1 MLASKKFLSL
11 PIISL
16 KEGQQIGFV
25 RNLVINPKTKSIVA
39 LVVDPK
45 GFFKEQR
52 IIPFNKVVSLGEN
65 AITISTE
72 SQVEKATNLP
82 DILELLREKAA
93 ILGIKVITEN
103 GKTLGVTDEF
113 YINPQTGQIASI
125 DISEG
130 KIEGLFNG
138 KARLKAEDILTI
150 GPNVIVVDSNCESR
164 LEIYNKGINENLK
177 SFLHVASSKAAEKG
191 QRLNEYWKKT
201 IKGKDKETFNVQ
213 EDWDDPLLE
222 SEDITLEDITLNE
235 ACTTQEQNDNESSEV
250 KTDDKGDII

>member
-39 LVVDPK
+39 FIVDPK

-52 IIPFNKVVSLGEN
+52 IIPFNRVVSLGEN
-65 AITISTE
+65 AITVSTQ
-72 SQVEKATNLP
+72 SQVEKATSLP
-82 DILELLREKAA
+82 DILELLKEKAG
-93 ILGIKVITEN
+93 ILGLKVITES
-103 GKTLGVTDEF
+103 GTTLGVTDEF
-113 YINPQTGQIASI
+113 YINPETGQIAGL

-150 GPNVIVVDSNCESR
+150 GPDVIVVDSDCQSR
-164 LEIYNKGINENLK
+164 LEIYNKGINESIK
-177 SFLHVASSKAAEKG
+177 SIFHTASTKASEKS
-191 QRLNEYWKKT
+191 QRLSDYWKKN
-201 IKGKDKETFNVQ
+201 IKGKDKDANNINAHEDLSDSLVENEETSL
-213 EDWDDPLLE
+213 DK
-222 SEDITLEDITLNE
+222 
-235 ACTTQEQNDNESSEV
+235 ACTSDYQDNDL
-250 KTDDKGDII
+250 KTKDKDDQKKDIV

>member
-25 RNLVINPKTKSIVA
+25 RNMVINPKTKSIVA

-82 DILELLREKAA
+82 DILELLREKAT
-93 ILGIKVITEN
+93 ILGIKVITES

-113 YINPQTGQIASI
+113 YINPLNGQIASLE
-125 DISEG
+125 ISEG

-138 KARLKAEDILTI
+138 KARLSAEDILTI
-150 GPNVIVVDSNCESR
+150 GPNVIVVDSDCESR
-164 LEIYNKGINENLK
+164 LEIYNKGISENFK
-177 SFLHVASSKAAEKG
+177 SFLHIASSKVTEKS
-191 QRLNEYWKKT
+191 QRLKDYWKKT
-201 IKGKDKETFNVQ
+201 IKDKDENALEVQ
-213 EDWDDPLLE
+213 DTWDDSLIE
-222 SEDITLEDITLNE
+222 SEEITLHE
-235 ACTTQEQNDNESSEV
+235 ACTSE
-250 KTDDKGDII
+250 KQDPSEASDEKSDRGKEII